1 MLFRSKTPSGAISPD
16 GQWIAFNARL
26 FGANLDGAVFISRLD
41 GSERKLVAMLD
52 NTLAFHP
59 VWSPDTLTGTGG
71 QWLIV
76 NVVEPYKPTN
86 PVLVLVNPFTCQV
99 IPLAEVKGEIQQW
112 IP

>member
-1 MLFRSKTPSGAISPD
+1 
-16 GQWIAFNARL
+16 
-26 FGANLDGAVFISRLD
+26 
-41 GSERKLVAMLD
+41 MLD

-59 VWSPDTLTGTGG
+59 VWSPDG

-76 NVVEPYKPTN
+76 SVVEPYKPTS
-86 PVLVLVNPFTCQV
+86 PVLVNPFTCQL